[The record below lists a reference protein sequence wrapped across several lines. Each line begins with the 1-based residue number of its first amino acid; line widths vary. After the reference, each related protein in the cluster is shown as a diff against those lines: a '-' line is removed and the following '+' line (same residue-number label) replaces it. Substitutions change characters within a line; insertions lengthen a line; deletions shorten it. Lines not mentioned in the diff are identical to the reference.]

1 MEDFGTILKNLRTQK
16 GFSQEAFAKK
26 IDIHVSN
33 LSKYERNISIP
44 SLEVAKRM
52 AETLDISID
61 RLVYGEDKA
70 KETITDNDLLSL
82 FGKAQKLSEKQK
94 ETIKDFLSAFV
105 LKADLTQKLAQ

>member
-1 MEDFGTILKNLRTQK
+1 MDDFGSILKNLRTQK
-16 GFSQEAFAKK
+16 GFSQEAFATK

-52 AETLDISID
+52 AEVLEISLD
-61 RLVYGEDKA
+61 RLVHGENIAQDTL
-70 KETITDNDLLSL
+70 EDIDLLTL
-82 FGKAQKLSEKQK
+82 FNKAQKLSSKQK
-94 ETIKDFLSAFV
+94 ETVKDFLSAFV